1 MTTGSGGSSPKTKE
15 RLLDAAELLFAREG
29 YHRTSLRALT
39 AEAGVNLAAVNYHF
53 GGKEALLG
61 AVFDRRLKPLN
72 VTRMK
77 QLRAVTERADEVG
90 EPAVEEVL
98 RAFIEPIV
106 EYRSSGPGAR
116 DFSTLISRAMA
127 EPDSTART
135 IFMEQMKPVFLLT
148 FKLLCRAL
156 PHLSRSQVF
165 SRLQF
170 AIGAVNRC
178 ICLSEK
184 SPLLPRGITPPQ
196 KADDILSHLIPFVT
210 AGMEA
215 P

>member
-1 MTTGSGGSSPKTKE
+1 MSRQTTKE
-15 RLLDAAELLFAREG
+15 KLLDAAELLFAREG
-29 YHRTSLRALT
+29 YHSTSLRALT

-53 GGKEALLG
+53 GGKEALVG
-61 AVFDRRLKPLN
+61 AVFDRRLQPLN
-72 VTRMK
+72 KIRME
-77 QLRAVTERADEVG
+77 QLQALRERSAG
-90 EPAVEEVL
+90 NHGPAAEEIL

-106 EYRSSGPGAR
+106 EYRSSGAGAR
-116 DFSTLISRAMA
+116 DFSTLIGRAMA

-148 FKLLCRAL
+148 FELLCRSL
-156 PHLSRSQVF
+156 PRLSRSQVF

-170 AIGAVNRC
+170 AVGAVNRC
-178 ICLSEK
+178 MCLSEK
-184 SPLLPRGITPPQ
+184 SPLLPRGITPPP
-196 KADDILSHLIPFVT
+196 KADEILSHLIPFVT

>member
-1 MTTGSGGSSPKTKE
+1 MSRQGTKE
-15 RLLDAAELLFAREG
+15 RILDAAELLFAREG
-29 YHRTSLRALT
+29 YHSTSLRALT

-53 GGKEALLG
+53 GSKEALLG
-61 AVFDRRLKPLN
+61 AVFERRLQPLN
-72 VTRMK
+72 RSRME
-77 QLRAVTERADEVG
+77 QLQALRERRG
-90 EPAVEEVL
+90 GNRRPAAEAIL
-98 RAFIEPIV
+98 RAFIEPVV
-106 EYRSSGPGAR
+106 EYRSSGAGAR
-116 DFSTLISRAMA
+116 DFSTLIGRAMA

-148 FKLLCRAL
+148 FELLCQSL
-156 PHLSRSQVF
+156 PRLSRREVF

-178 ICLSEK
+178 MCLSES
-184 SPLLPRGITPPQ
+184 SPLLPRGITPPRE
-196 KADDILSHLIPFVT
+196 ADEILALLIPFVT